1 MSSVQELE
9 ELKKRL
15 GIVQPGKKVDTAK
28 APDLDEDIDKEP
40 SKAATIP
47 VNINKS
53 QKQSVSDNFDL
64 KTNNVRDQDPFG
76 IGIPLSELIPTSNQL
91 RRRMILESYLMRFVD
106 YDMIVSSSP
115 GTALYEGQEYSLND
129 LSGTVTEDG
138 ENFKVIIDMVSQII
152 TPKGKGLLVK
162 VSIFVGDNKIDET
175 IIGGKNQ
182 DEIKAQIKIL
192 LERARI
198 KYKQMK
204 G

>member
-15 GIVQPGKKVDTAK
+15 GISRADKKDEGAKEPDIANNLEDRTGRHDTSK
-28 APDLDEDIDKEP
+28 QTYTGIRDEDTLGVGVPLRE
-40 SKAATIP
+40 
-47 VNINKS
+47 
-53 QKQSVSDNFDL
+53 L
-64 KTNNVRDQDPFG
+64 
-76 IGIPLSELIPTSNQL
+76 IPLSEQI
-91 RRRMILESYLMRFVD
+91 RRKMVMENYIMRFVD
-106 YDMIVSSSP
+106 FDMIVNSSA

-129 LSGTVTEDG
+129 LSGAITEEG
-138 ENFKVIIDMVSQII
+138 ENFKASIDMVSPII

-162 VSIFVGDNKIDET
+162 VSILANGKKIDET